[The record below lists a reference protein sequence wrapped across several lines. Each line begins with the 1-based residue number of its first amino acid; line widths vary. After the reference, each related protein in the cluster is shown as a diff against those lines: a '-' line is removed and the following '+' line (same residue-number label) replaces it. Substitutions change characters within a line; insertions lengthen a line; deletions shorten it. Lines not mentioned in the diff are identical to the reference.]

1 MKATQVSTLISDYA
15 STLLASPLFHGFT
28 EENLRNFFSHA
39 ELLVRD
45 YKKNDFVAL
54 SGTPMEGLGIIL
66 EGSLLITRENVMG
79 QRVIMTEFYP
89 SQMFGEALIFSHQPL
104 WPATIKTTKASKVLF
119 IPIHAFLKALPKCQV
134 CQTTLLA
141 NLLRDLSD
149 KTLILTRKVHY
160 LTLKGMRQ
168 RIFAYLSDIYRQ
180 QGTTNIKLP
189 HTREQNRRDYQCI
202 PNGYVP

>member
-1 MKATQVSTLISDYA
+1 MKSTQVSTLISDYA

-104 WPATIKTTKASKVLF
+104 WLATIKTTARSYLF
-119 IPIHAFLKALPKCQV
+119 RSTPSQRRCQN
-134 CQTTLLA
+134 A
-141 NLLRDLSD
+141 RSA
-149 KTLILTRKVHY
+149 KPPFWLISYAIY
-160 LTLKGMRQ
+160 L
-168 RIFAYLSDIYRQ
+168 
-180 QGTTNIKLP
+180 IKP
-189 HTREQNRRDYQCI
+189 SF
-202 PNGYVP
+202 

>member
-1 MKATQVSTLISDYA
+1 MKATQVSALISDYA
-15 STLLASPLFHGFT
+15 SILLASPLFHDFT

-54 SGTPMEGLGIIL
+54 SGTPMESLGIIL
-66 EGSLLITRENVMG
+66 EGALLITRENVMG

-119 IPIHAFLKALPKCQV
+119 IPIHAFLEALPKCQV

-160 LTLKGMRQ
+160 LTL
-168 RIFAYLSDIYRQ
+168 
-180 QGTTNIKLP
+180 
-189 HTREQNRRDYQCI
+189 
-202 PNGYVP
+202 